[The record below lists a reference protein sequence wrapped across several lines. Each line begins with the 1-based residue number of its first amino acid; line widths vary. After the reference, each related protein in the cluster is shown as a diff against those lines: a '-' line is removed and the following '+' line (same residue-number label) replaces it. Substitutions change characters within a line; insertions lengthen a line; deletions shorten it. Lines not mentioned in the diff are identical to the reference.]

1 PNRKMTFAHP
11 WFFLLLLLVPV
22 LLWWQLA
29 KRRAAI
35 IYSDL
40 GFLKHAPNR
49 GRFGRMVVNAL
60 YAAAICFMVV
70 ALARPQRGRQFQEVE
85 TRGIDI
91 MLCMDISGSMRA
103 EDFSPRN
110 RLAVAKERAK
120 EFIAKRTG
128 DRIGLVVFSATS
140 LTQCP
145 LTLDRNILNS
155 LIDRV
160 DFGMLEDG
168 TAIGMGIASAVARLK
183 DSKARD
189 RVIVLLTDGVN
200 NAGDIDPL
208 TAAQTAAS
216 FGIKIYTIGVGSKGP
231 VPYPVQDPLFGRR
244 YVQIQIDLDTEIL
257 GQIADLTGGKAFLA
271 TDAAGLR
278 LIYDEIDR
286 MEPTTFKVKQYT
298 VYNELAGTPLLLAL
312 LTAALGM
319 GLALTVFR
327 SLP

>member
-1 PNRKMTFAHP
+1 MTFAHP
-11 WFFLLLLLVPV
+11 WFLVLLLVVPV
-22 LLWWQLA
+22 LLWWQLR
-29 KRRAAI
+29 KRRAALT
-35 IYSDL
+35 YSDL
-40 GFLKHAPNR
+40 GFLRGAPNR
-49 GRFGRMVVNAL
+49 GRYARIVVNGL
-60 YAAAICFMVV
+60 YAVAFCFMVL

-91 MLCMDISGSMRA
+91 MLCMDISGSMQA

-120 EFIAKRTG
+120 EFVAKRSG

-145 LTLDRNILNS
+145 LTPDRNILNS

-183 DSKARD
+183 DSRAKD

-216 FGIKIYTIGVGSKGP
+216 FGIKVYTIGVGSKGP
-231 VPYPVQDPLFGRR
+231 VPYPVQDRLFGRR
-244 YVQIQIDLDTEIL
+244 YVQIQIDLDTDIL
-257 GQIADLTGGKAFLA
+257 QKVADITGAKAFLA

-298 VYNELAGTPLLLAL
+298 VYNELAGTPLLLSL
-312 LTAALGM
+312 VFVTLGL
-319 GLALTVFR
+319 GLASTVLR
-327 SLP
+327 RLP